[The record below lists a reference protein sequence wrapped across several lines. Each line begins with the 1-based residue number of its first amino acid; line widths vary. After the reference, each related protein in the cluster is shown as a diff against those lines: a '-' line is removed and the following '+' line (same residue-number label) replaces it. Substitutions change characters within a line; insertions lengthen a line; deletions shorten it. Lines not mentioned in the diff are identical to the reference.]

1 PLHDALPIW
10 MIKHLKT
17 GTAAILMTVVMSAP
31 AWGADQPRVESSEPV
46 RTAAVSTQAIDLV
59 PRNTPSEDRLQQPQP
74 ESNGW
79 AMLAAGLAVGLLII
93 TRRQRG
99 RARAGDDGRRR
110 SLPRRPAR
118 RPGRRGRAAAR
129 RAAACP
135 WAGRPRR
142 TPPGR

>member
-1 PLHDALPIW
+1 

-46 RTAAVSTQAIDLV
+46 RTAAVSTQAIDMV

-99 RARAGDDGRRR
+99 
-110 SLPRRPAR
+110 
-118 RPGRRGRAAAR
+118 
-129 RAAACP
+129 
-135 WAGRPRR
+135 
-142 TPPGR
+142 